1 MADTGFAEK
10 YQIDRS
16 HSSVGF
22 SIRHFVSRTAGR
34 FNQFGGMI
42 DYDPAAPEKTM
53 IEATIQTRS
62 IDTGNERRDGHLR
75 GADFF
80 EVETYPTITFK
91 STSAVKEGEKI
102 LVTGDLTMH
111 GVTKSVTLPVTVLG
125 IGTHPQRNT
134 PLAGFE
140 TELTLLCSDYGVN
153 SWANFAN
160 VLGDEVRVNI
170 QKVLFI
176 IAKKSHP
183 VRLKRVR
190 PDRRGASKVV
200 AVAAVVVKVVVVV
213 AAAVAGIE
221 LRRLKIKKI
230 PSCIQGGIFVLIS
243 P

>member
-1 MADTGFAEK
+1 MLSVIRLLCLGLVSSLVMADTGFAEK

-34 FNQFGGMI
+34 FNQFNGMI
-42 DYDPAAPEKTM
+42 DYD
-53 IEATIQTRS
+53 
-62 IDTGNERRDGHLR
+62 TGNQRRDDHLR

-125 IGTHPQRNT
+125 VGTHPQRGT

-140 TELTLLCSDYGVN
+140 TELTLLCSDFGVN

-170 QKVLFI
+170 TIEAGPPRQ
-176 IAKKSHP
+176 A
-183 VRLKRVR
+183 RGQQG
-190 PDRRGASKVV
+190 RRG
-200 AVAAVVVKVVVVV
+200 
-213 AAAVAGIE
+213 GGG
-221 LRRLKIKKI
+221 RGG
-230 PSCIQGGIFVLIS
+230 QGGRGGN
-243 P
+243 